1 MTENVDGED
10 RMSSISRC
18 SNFSLKS
25 QQYIAKQDTQMAAMR
40 RAMIAAGLDPD
51 AVLVPDP
58 DLDPDS
64 EPKMNE
70 VTEMEVDARS
80 KKRLPSGS
88 PEGKLSDSTNSGS
101 VSDEEDVPIKE
112 KIPGLSVSDFLK
124 SKEEKK
130 TMTKLQKKNANKKA
144 KRLAK
149 AVANHDAIVQTQAF
163 PKDQA
168 PQQSVH
174 VHVQAQA
181 SKSSGV
187 PPVIAQPK
195 KDDKIVAASRIDP
208 VLSALNKAAPVYA
221 TSIYLKLNSP
231 LK

>member
-1 MTENVDGED
+1 MQVIMTENGDGED

-58 DLDPDS
+58 NLDPDS
-64 EPKMNE
+64 EPKMNQ
-70 VTEMEVDARS
+70 VTEMEVGARS

-130 TMTKLQKKNANKKA
+130 TMTKLQKKNARMIAITNYPSHEFD
-144 KRLAK
+144 
-149 AVANHDAIVQTQAF
+149 ANLLLRGG
-163 PKDQA
+163 
-168 PQQSVH
+168 QSIH
-174 VHVQAQA
+174 ISMH
-181 SKSSGV
+181 
-187 PPVIAQPK
+187 
-195 KDDKIVAASRIDP
+195 
-208 VLSALNKAAPVYA
+208 
-221 TSIYLKLNSP
+221 
-231 LK
+231 